1 MEGVHL
7 LDPSLLPIRKIFVIE
22 NLKVEKMVKNLS
34 KVKWNNLKPSQ
45 KRLRVLSLNVLTDMR
60 NGKSLTSASKEF
72 GLDKEIVK
80 QHIKSAIIK
89 KRERWVAKKIDRI
102 ERCLVINEKG
112 KSRGIIVTN
121 SKDASLIGE
130 YHNAVKKFLET
141 GDKSL
146 LKKFKR
152 RIIKD
157 SKGKKHKLE
166 TNPDKLY
173 EISEAR
179 EDEEF
184 FEIYE
189 V

>member
-1 MEGVHL
+1 
-7 LDPSLLPIRKIFVIE
+7 
-22 NLKVEKMVKNLS
+22 
-34 KVKWNNLKPSQ
+34 
-45 KRLRVLSLNVLTDMR
+45 MR
-60 NGKSLTSASKEF
+60 SGKSLTYSSKEF
-72 GLDKEIVK
+72 GLDKKTVK
-80 QHIKSAIIK
+80 QHIKSAIRK
-89 KRERWVAKKIDRI
+89 KRERWVAKRTDRI
-102 ERCLVINEKG
+102 ERCLIINEKG
-112 KSRGIIVTN
+112 QSIEIIVTN

-146 LKKFKR
+146 LEKFKR
-152 RIIKD
+152 RVIKD